1 LATAS
6 RDDTIKLWTS
16 DGTLLKTL
24 KGNTRGVMAV
34 DFSPD
39 GKMLVTGG
47 STGALKLWKT
57 DGTEITTLTGHEGNV
72 WGVAFSPDGKQIA
85 SVGDDR
91 TIILWD
97 VQRILKLDELAY
109 ACDRVRDYL
118 RTNAEVNEEDRHL
131 CDRITNNTPKQ

>member
-1 LATAS
+1 M
-6 RDDTIKLWTS
+6 DDTIKLWTS

-24 KGNTRGVMAV
+24 KGNTRGMMAV

-39 GKMLVTGG
+39 GQMLVAGG
-47 STGALKLWKT
+47 ATGALKLWKT

-72 WGVAFSPDGKQIA
+72 WAVAFSPDGKQIA

-91 TIILWD
+91 TVILWD
-97 VQRILKLDELAY
+97 VERILKLDELAY

-118 RTNAEVNEEDRHL
+118 RTNALVEESDRSL
-131 CDRITNNTPKQ
+131 CDGVKTRRAVP

>member
-1 LATAS
+1 MPVFF
-6 RDDTIKLWTS
+6 R
-16 DGTLLKTL
+16 
-24 KGNTRGVMAV
+24 
-34 DFSPD
+34 PD
-39 GKMLVTGG
+39 KQILVTAG
-47 STGALKLWKT
+47 SSGALKLWKT

-91 TIILWD
+91 TVILWD

-118 RTNAEVNEEDRHL
+118 RTNVEVSEEDRHL
-131 CDRITNNTPKQ
+131 CDRITNNTSKQ